1 MEIDDTT
8 IIAGLLHDVVEDTTV
23 SAEEIEEK
31 QDENSKNTSGSI
43 TAINEKIYRNGDS
56 EIKLPLKLLIAA
68 SNELPAH
75 GEGLEALWDR
85 FLLRIICTCV
95 KDEQTFYNMLLDD
108 NDKEIN
114 VPSELQ
120 ISEKEYAD

>member
-1 MEIDDTT
+1 M
-8 IIAGLLHDVVEDTTV
+8 
-23 SAEEIEEK
+23 
-31 QDENSKNTSGSI
+31 
-43 TAINEKIYRNGDS
+43 
-56 EIKLPLKLLIAA
+56 
-68 SNELPAH
+68 
-75 GEGLEALWDR
+75 DR

-120 ISEKEYAD
+120 ISEEEYADWHGQINRISLSAEICTTLLTFAAN